1 MFCCPRRPLSRYKH
15 CSKGSQVPAG
25 LTEAPGCCDSRSTTQ
40 SAEQSRF
47 AGRLGGTGRP
57 ITRKRQVPQPGSQT
71 PAASESPR
79 SAIQIDHC
87 TPSQRCGF
95 SMAGWSPGISIS
107 NKFPGSTH
115 STGTHFENQLPTP
128 HPRLPLWGP

>member
-1 MFCCPRRPLSRYKH
+1 MCFVAQGDLCPGTSTAAKGPRFQLVSPRP
-15 CSKGSQVPAG
+15 QDAVTA
-25 LTEAPGCCDSRSTTQ
+25 TTTQ

-57 ITRKRQVPQPGSQT
+57 ITMKRQVPRPGSQT

-79 SAIQIDHC
+79 GALQIDHC

-95 SMAGWSPGISIS
+95 SMAGWSSGISIS
-107 NKFPGSTH
+107 NKFPGSTD

-128 HPRLPLWGP
+128 PPRLPLWRP